1 MKKLLF
7 LIFLIFSVV
16 SFSQEKARER
26 NLEVAIGIDEIVKF
40 EYKFN
45 TKIQIGNQKILSL
58 IAVPAKR
65 EITFR
70 GVMAGKTSVT
80 IRDNTG
86 DVKDTFIVNVSNDGK
101 SQKVSELRALIGD
114 IEGIEIYIKGG
125 KVIVGGQI
133 VVPSDFGRIM
143 VVLGSYQ
150 DVLRLIELS
159 PQTQRIIARKM
170 QEEINKNNMKDVT
183 VRIVNSDF
191 WIEGVVNSK
200 GKKEMAANIAN
211 QYLPD
216 HIDSLGKQAGGKSY
230 KENERYQIIEFI
242 SVNEKKDPEPPKKL
256 IKVSSQF
263 VELTKDYKK
272 IFGFSWSPGL
282 SSAGSISFGKTSEGG
297 VTTTES
303 GTLSGTISQLFPKLA
318 SAKNAG
324 YARVI
329 QSAMIITEENKPAT
343 ISKSRSIPY
352 AIGAGELQSSGS
364 AVIKYTMT
372 VNPSIGEKENV
383 NLTGLK
389 IDVSL
394 PSSKPAGGGQPTTTD
409 NSINTNIVVKSKES
423 AAIGG
428 IVQDSSQT
436 AYDKNLPGGNVAG
449 GDEGSQIL
457 FNLGR
462 SKEYN
467 TEKAQFVV
475 FVTPE
480 IIESASEGTES
491 IRKKFRKRQR

>member
-1 MKKLLF
+1 M
-7 LIFLIFSVV
+7 V
-16 SFSQEKARER
+16 SLAQEKVRER
-26 NLEVAIGIDEIVKF
+26 NLEIAIGIDEIVKF

-45 TKIQIGNQKILSL
+45 TKIQVGNQKILSL

-70 GVMAGKTSVT
+70 GVQAGKTSVT

-86 DVKDTFIVNVSNDGK
+86 DIKDKFIVNVSNDGK
-101 SQKVSELRALIGD
+101 SEKVSELRALIGD

-133 VVPSDFGRIM
+133 VVPGDFGRIII
-143 VVLGSYQ
+143 VLSGYQ
-150 DVLRLIELS
+150 DVLKLVELS

-191 WIEGVVNSK
+191 WLEGVVNSA
-200 GKKEMAANIAN
+200 GKKTMAKSIAE

-216 HIDSLGKQAGGKSY
+216 HILSLGKQSGGKDY
-230 KENERYQIIEFI
+230 QEGIRYEIVEFI

-272 IFGFSWSPGL
+272 VFGFSWNPGL
-282 SSAGSISFGKTSEGG
+282 TSAGSISFGKTSEGG
-297 VTTTES
+297 VTTNEN

-329 QSAMIITEENKPAT
+329 QSAMIITEENKNAT
-343 ISKSRSIPY
+343 ISKSRVLPY
-352 AIGAGELQSSGS
+352 SIGAGDLQTSGT
-364 AVIKYTMT
+364 ATITYTMSVT
-372 VNPSIGEKENV
+372 PSIGDKENV
-383 NLTGLK
+383 NLTGLNIK
-389 IDVSL
+389 VAL
-394 PSSKPAGGGQPTTTD
+394 PSGKSTDGQSPTTSD
-409 NSINTNIVVKSKES
+409 NSITTNLVVKSKES

-428 IVQDSSQT
+428 VVQDSSQT
-436 AYDKNLPGGNVAG
+436 AYDKNTPGGTVAG
-449 GDEGSQIL
+449 EEGSQVL
-457 FNLGR
+457 FNLAR

-467 TEKAQFVV
+467 TEKSQFVI

-480 IIESASEGTES
+480 IIESAAEGTEK

>member
-1 MKKLLF
+1 MKNLLY
-7 LIFLIFSVV
+7 LILFFNTCLA
-16 SFSQEKARER
+16 FSQDVDVRER
-26 NLEVAIGIDEIVKF
+26 NLEIAIGIDEIVKF

-45 TKIQIGNQKILSL
+45 TKIQIGNKSLLSL

-70 GVMAGKTSVT
+70 GIKPGKTSVT

-86 DVKDTFIVNVSNDGK
+86 DVKDKFIVNISNDGK
-101 SQKVSELRALIGD
+101 SQKVSELRELIGN
-114 IEGIEIYIKGG
+114 IEGINIYIKGG

-133 VVPSDFGRIM
+133 VVPSDYGRIM
-143 VVLGSYQ
+143 AVLSSYT
-150 DVLRLIELS
+150 DVLRLVELS

-191 WIEGVVNSK
+191 WIEGVVNSE
-200 GKKEMAANIAN
+200 GKKLMAKTIAEN
-211 QYLPD
+211 YLPD
-216 HIDSLGKQAGGKSY
+216 HIESLGIQSGGKNY
-230 KENERYQIIEFI
+230 KEGKRYEIVEFI
-242 SVNEKKDPEPPKKL
+242 SINEKKDPEPPKKL

-263 VELTKDYKK
+263 VELTKDYQKV
-272 IFGFSWSPGL
+272 FGFAWNPSL
-282 SSAGSISFGKTSEGG
+282 SSSGAISFGKTSEGG
-297 VTTTES
+297 VSTEES
-303 GTLSGTISQLFPKLA
+303 GTLSGTISQLFPKLS

-329 QSAMIITEENKPAT
+329 QSAMIITEENKNAT
-343 ISKSRSIPY
+343 ISKSRVIPY
-352 AIGAGELQSSGS
+352 AIGAGDLQSSGS
-364 AVIKYTMT
+364 ATIKYTMSVT
-372 VNPSIGEKENV
+372 PSVGDKENV
-383 NLTGLK
+383 NLSGLS
-389 IDVSL
+389 ITIGL
-394 PSSKPAGGGQPTTTD
+394 PAGTSGGGQPTTTD
-409 NSINTNIVVKSKES
+409 NSINTNLVVKSKES

-428 IVQDSSQT
+428 VVQNSSQT
-436 AYDKNLPGGNVAG
+436 SYDKNFPGGNVTAE
-449 GDEGSQIL
+449 EGSQVL
-457 FNLGR
+457 FNLAR

-480 IIESASEGTES
+480 IIESASAGTDS